1 MTGILEAAAVAV
13 RAGVEITAVNVLGK
27 LVDDTVVNEEM
38 GALVA
43 PRDRDVDVCGVPI
56 VRTGAS
62 TVVAGATDE
71 LELVKG
77 C

>member
-13 RAGVEITAVNVLGK
+13 RAGVEITVVNVLGK
-27 LVDDTVVNEEM
+27 LADDTVVNEGM
-38 GALVA
+38 GALLA
-43 PRDRDVDVCGVPI
+43 PRGVEVVCGVPI

-62 TVVAGATDE
+62 TVVAGAAGE